1 VLHVHHQQQKQQHVL
16 PQAVL
21 TSSFLGTNQ
30 PTHPPC
36 WSLLLPLLFLLLLPL
51 PVLLCHLPLLLHTTV
66 FCMGSFPA
74 LSCEFATLDVS
85 DALGTKRMNL
95 TKTLRKTPID
105 LNLDHHGAAY
115 EDNHKVQ
122 PKYDDEDMWVSHEG
136 SQGGGVDG
144 GWGGGEGARPRAYAA

>member
-1 VLHVHHQQQKQQHVL
+1 MLGLDAPPHSLHW
-16 PQAVL
+16 P
-21 TSSFLGTNQ
+21 
-30 PTHPPC
+30 
-36 WSLLLPLLFLLLLPL
+36 LLLPL
-51 PVLLCHLPLLLHTTV
+51 PPVCSMSACCRLAICTR
-66 FCMGSFPA
+66 SFPA

-122 PKYDDEDMWVSHEG
+122 PKYDDEDMWVSKQRPKGGACG
-136 SQGGGVDG
+136 SVSRSACVFWQQGT
-144 GWGGGEGARPRAYAA
+144 

>member
-1 VLHVHHQQQKQQHVL
+1 
-16 PQAVL
+16 
-21 TSSFLGTNQ
+21 
-30 PTHPPC
+30 
-36 WSLLLPLLFLLLLPL
+36 
-51 PVLLCHLPLLLHTTV
+51 
-66 FCMGSFPA
+66 MGSFPA

-144 GWGGGEGARPRAYAA
+144 GWGGRGGGGNGDGTSVSAAEHMFWQQGGGRGGSTKGVCSMSQSEAYLQL

>member
-1 VLHVHHQQQKQQHVL
+1 M
-16 PQAVL
+16 
-21 TSSFLGTNQ
+21 
-30 PTHPPC
+30 C
-36 WSLLLPLLFLLLLPL
+36 
-51 PVLLCHLPLLLHTTV
+51 PVEIL
-66 FCMGSFPA
+66 SFPA

-122 PKYDDEDMWVSHEG
+122 PKYDDEDMWVSHLGCWGTAGTLAEG
-136 SQGGGVDG
+136 NRTAEKSH
-144 GWGGGEGARPRAYAA
+144 RACHLASSICSWPAVLLLRYRHTTG

>member
-1 VLHVHHQQQKQQHVL
+1 ML
-16 PQAVL
+16 PPPIQPAD
-21 TSSFLGTNQ
+21 FLPRCRRHS
-30 PTHPPC
+30 PTP
-36 WSLLLPLLFLLLLPL
+36 LLLL
-51 PVLLCHLPLLLHTTV
+51 LLAYCCTRV
-66 FCMGSFPA
+66 RSFPA

-122 PKYDDEDMWVSHEG
+122 PKYDDEDMWVSVCDCEQQKCDLSVVVWVLQLAQGEEG
-136 SQGGGVDG
+136 DVCGVG
-144 GWGGGEGARPRAYAA
+144 VGVSGQVR